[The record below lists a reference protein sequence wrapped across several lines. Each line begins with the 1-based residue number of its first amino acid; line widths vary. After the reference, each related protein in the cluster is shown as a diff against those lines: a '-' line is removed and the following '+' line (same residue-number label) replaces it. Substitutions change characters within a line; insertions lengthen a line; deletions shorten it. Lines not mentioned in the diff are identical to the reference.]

1 MKTKETIPESKII
14 KLLETYIKKF
24 DSYPTLLQVKEFL
37 KLRSTID
44 LNKTIRALEKR
55 DIIRVNFITKAIELN
70 QTEVIKNDNFMQ
82 VPLLGKIAA
91 GKPIEAIVD
100 EDNRLTLPSNLT
112 KNKEVF
118 ALKVSGD
125 SMIDSYLLSDDI
137 VICER
142 TNTARNGDMVVA
154 LFMDNTATLKMYFKE
169 KDQIRLQPMNEKYPP
184 IYTKKV
190 TIQGKVVSL
199 VREYMK

>member
-1 MKTKETIPESKII
+1 MKENKAVSENKII
-14 KLLETYIKKF
+14 KLLETFIKKY
-24 DSYPTLLQVKEFL
+24 DSYPTLLQVKESL
-37 KLRSTID
+37 KLRSTIEI
-44 LNKTIRALEKR
+44 NKVIRSLEKR

-70 QTEVIKNDNFMQ
+70 QAEVLKNDNFMQ

>member
-1 MKTKETIPESKII
+1 MKENKAVSENKIV
-14 KLLETYIKKF
+14 KLLETFIKKY
-24 DSYPTLLQVKEFL
+24 DSYPTLLQVKESL
-37 KLRSTID
+37 KLRSTIEI
-44 LNKTIRALEKR
+44 NKVIRSLEKR

-70 QTEVIKNDNFMQ
+70 QAEVLKSDNFMQ

>member
-1 MKTKETIPESKII
+1 MKENKAVSENKIV
-14 KLLETYIKKF
+14 KLLETFIKKY
-24 DSYPTLLQVKEFL
+24 DSYPTLLQVKDAL
-37 KLRSTID
+37 KLRSTLE
-44 LNKTIRALEKR
+44 LNKIIRALEKK

-70 QTEVIKNDNFMQ
+70 QAEIIKNDNFMQ

-154 LFMDNTATLKMYFKE
+154 LFVDNTATLKMYFKE

-199 VREYMK
+199 VREYMQ